1 MENKYQSEKKFMQIE
16 INRYR
21 DDEQYKSNFT
31 YVPQGDHSN
40 TYTHR
45 KLIGKDATKGTEA
58 VFRPTSNSG
67 TPISINYNSQK
78 QFVSHNKVMSIT
90 SNSVAGANIVP
101 LGTQSTKK
109 KGEVRKIKSEIQKN
123 LVKGYVLNKGEKD
136 SNTNMEFSTRTPDK
150 SNPELSPY
158 MMDLYKKRSSYE
170 DNLQSKVRSGSKL
183 LKFKDIRN
191 STDDRMNNF
200 HKKSKSQSS
209 ISGLRSMDHRVSHSN
224 IPTEEIQTEEIQI
237 EPEHIDY
244 KASNKFIANKSAIPS
259 HKRHLTDPKVAVITI
274 PKSIYNTYN
283 SKKKKTS
290 INRRPENRKKSMYND
305 DPISMRINKSK
316 EKVDTELIYNINR
329 SK

>member
-1 MENKYQSEKKFMQIE
+1 L
-16 INRYR
+16 
-21 DDEQYKSNFT
+21 
-31 YVPQGDHSN
+31 V
-40 TYTHR
+40 
-45 KLIGKDATKGTEA
+45 GKDAPKDTEA

-90 SNSVAGANIVP
+90 SNSVVGANIVP
-101 LGTQSTKK
+101 TGTQSTKK
-109 KGEVRKIKSEIQKN
+109 KDGIRKIKSEIQNN
-123 LVKGYVLNKGEKD
+123 LLKGYVLNRGVKD
-136 SNTNMEFSTRTPDK
+136 SNGNMELSTRTPDK

-170 DNLQSKVRSGSKL
+170 DSLQSKVRSGSKL

-191 STDDRMNNF
+191 STDDMINNL

-209 ISGLRSMDHRVSHSN
+209 ISGLKSMDHRVSHSN
-224 IPTEEIQTEEIQI
+224 IPTEEIQI
-237 EPEHIDY
+237 EPENIDY
-244 KASNKFIANKSAIPS
+244 KASNKYTTNKNVIPS

-274 PKSIYNTYN
+274 PKSIYNTYH

-290 INRRPENRKKSMYND
+290 VNRRPDKHKKSMYND
-305 DPISMRINKSK
+305 EPISVRINKSK
-316 EKVDTELIYNINR
+316 EKVDTELVYNTNR